1 MWTKRGYSLS
11 EDLIS
16 CDHKE
21 TKSKLKTINKHKTI
35 HWNQPPM
42 KKIKVLLII
51 EKRKKIVNTQKT
63 NNLKNK
69 QKLQTL

>member
-42 KKIKVLLII
+42 KKIKVIMII
-51 EKRKKIVNTQKT
+51 EKRKQIVNTQKQT
-63 NNLKNK
+63 ISKNQK
-69 QKLQTL
+69 QQTL

>member
-42 KKIKVLLII
+42 KKIKVIMII
-51 EKRKKIVNTQKT
+51 EKRKQVVNTQKQT
-63 NNLKNK
+63 ISKNQK
-69 QKLQTL
+69 QQTL